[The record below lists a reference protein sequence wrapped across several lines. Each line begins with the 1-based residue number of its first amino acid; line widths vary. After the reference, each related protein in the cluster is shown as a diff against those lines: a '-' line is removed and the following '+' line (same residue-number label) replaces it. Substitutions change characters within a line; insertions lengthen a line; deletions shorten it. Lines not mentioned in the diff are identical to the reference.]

1 MRLEGIIA
9 AIPTPFNPDETLNL
23 EALDSNLKRW
33 NDTSLTGYTVLG
45 TTGEFVSLTLD
56 EKKRVLERAREATPR
71 EKVFLAGTGAESTV
85 ETLELTRWA
94 ASLGADYAIVIT
106 PHYNRRAFAPQSLV
120 EHYHRI
126 ADGSGIPIVLYHIP
140 ACTGLSLEPATIAK
154 IAEHP
159 NVAGIKDSSGDV
171 LALQETKRVCPEEF
185 AVLTGSAQ
193 ILLAAFTVGASG
205 AILADACAVWDE
217 PAELQEALVA
227 GEIDRAR
234 AIQMRLARF
243 SRDVVAHRGIPGVK
257 ALLDRMGFYGGP
269 PRLPLLPLA
278 PDAADD
284 VERAYQSLKALM
296 AMGALRSD
304 S

>member
-1 MRLEGIIA
+1 MKLEGIIA

-126 ADGSGIPIVLYHIP
+126 ADGSGIPVVLYHIP

-217 PAELQEALVA
+217 PAELQEALAA
-227 GEIDRAR
+227 GDIDRAR

-296 AMGALRSD
+296 AMGALRSE

>member
-9 AIPTPFNPDETLNL
+9 AIPTPFHPDETLNL
-23 EALDSNLKRW
+23 EALESNVKRW

-71 EKVFLAGTGAESTV
+71 EKVFLAGTGAESTF
-85 ETLELTRWA
+85 ETISLTRFSA
-94 ASLGADYAIVIT
+94 ALGADYAIVVT
-106 PHYNRRAFAPQSLV
+106 PHYNRPAFAPQSLV

-126 ADGSGIPIVLYHIP
+126 ADASGIPVVVYHIP
-140 ACTGLSLEPATIAK
+140 ACTGLRLEPATIAR

-171 LALQETKRVCPEEF
+171 LALQETRRVCPEEF

-205 AILADACAVWDE
+205 AILADACAAWDE
-217 PAELQEALVA
+217 PSELQEALSA

-243 SRDVVAHRGIPGVK
+243 SREVVSSRGIPGVK

-278 PDAADD
+278 ADAADD
-284 VERAYQSLKALM
+284 VERALQSLKAL
-296 AMGALRSD
+296 RSD